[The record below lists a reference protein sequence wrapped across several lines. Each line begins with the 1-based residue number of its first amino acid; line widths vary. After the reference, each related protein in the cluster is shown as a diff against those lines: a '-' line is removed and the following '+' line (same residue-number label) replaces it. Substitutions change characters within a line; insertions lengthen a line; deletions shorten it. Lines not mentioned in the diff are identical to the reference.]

1 MIIIIYIN
9 IKIKIFFHKKT
20 ATLKHYMNI
29 PVACYLTM
37 YREILGLYA
46 SSWKKLELSIKIVF
60 FKS

>member
-37 YREILGLYA
+37 
-46 SSWKKLELSIKIVF
+46 
-60 FKS
+60 